1 MLKILMPKITNFSG
15 YKSGK
20 EKDLPQDYFRQ
31 EVVDLAKS
39 LLGKVFVRTTKKGI
53 IKAVIVETE
62 AYKAPHDK
70 ACHAYDSKL
79 YMT

>member
-1 MLKILMPKITNFSG
+1 MSKLLMPKITGFSG

-20 EKDLPQDYFRQ
+20 EKDLPQQFFRQ
-31 EVVDLAKS
+31 EVVDLAKA
-39 LLGKVFVRTTKKGI
+39 LLGKVFVRTTKKGT

-70 ACHAYDSKL
+70 ACHAYNSK
-79 YMT
+79 